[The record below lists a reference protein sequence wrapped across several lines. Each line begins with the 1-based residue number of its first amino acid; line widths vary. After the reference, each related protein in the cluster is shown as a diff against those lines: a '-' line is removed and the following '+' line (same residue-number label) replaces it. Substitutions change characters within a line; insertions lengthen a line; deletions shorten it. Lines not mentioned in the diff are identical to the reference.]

1 MALVTTGSAYGNV
14 VQQSEIY
21 IEGAPQVYYG
31 SVNVPHMFYP
41 TGGSSQFYWQLSG
54 TTTYPVYALGCYSD
68 VALADNLEINDIR
81 CDTVGSKGMIAKRN
95 YLELTFTLKSMFPFA
110 NLAPLMNGSAV
121 VQDTSIDAE
130 FFGLGQINN
139 NSYYKVYLPKVYDEE
154 VGDYVS
160 ITLHR
165 ARFVSTGQL
174 SMTYGNTWTLPV
186 TIRAFADTT
195 LPTNQQFATIMRR
208 DPSDGL

>member
-1 MALVTTGSAYGNV
+1 MSLVTTGSPYGTIV
-14 VQQSEIY
+14 EQSNIY
-21 IEGAPQVYYG
+21 VEGAPQVYYG
-31 SVNVPHMFYP
+31 DYNVPYMYYP

-54 TTTYPVYALGCYSD
+54 TVTYPVYALGCYEGVSLSD
-68 VALADNLEINDIR
+68 NMEINDIR
-81 CDTVGSKGMIAKRN
+81 CDTVGNKGIIVRRN
-95 YLELTFTLKSMFPFA
+95 YVEIQLTLKSLFPFS

-121 VQDTSIDAE
+121 VADASIDSE

-139 NSYYKVYLPKVYDEE
+139 NKYYKIYLPKVYDEDT
-154 VGDYVS
+154 GDYVS

-174 SMTYGNTWTLPV
+174 NMTYGNTWTLPV

-195 LPTNQQFATIMRR
+195 LPTNQQFATVHRR